1 MTSFHSISIPF
12 QLICIDLITAT
23 IYHITMNVSEKDL
36 KLKTSRLT
44 GDLINYIVDKIVCS
58 IQPEK
63 ILIFGS
69 YARGDSDQDSD
80 LDLLVIKDSQQ
91 KNREIRRE
99 IDRLLTGRR
108 FGIDI
113 IVRKPEE
120 VAENLKNRNPFYLHH
135 IFKDGKVLYE
145 RKQKNTE

>member
-1 MTSFHSISIPF
+1 MPIQFIFIALIPV
-12 QLICIDLITAT
+12 T
-23 IYHITMNVSEKDL
+23 IYDTIMKVLEKDSNL
-36 KLKTSRLT
+36 KASHLT
-44 GDLINYIVDKIVCS
+44 DILINYIVDKIVSS

-63 ILIFGS
+63 ILLFGS
-69 YARGDSDQDSD
+69 YARGDSDKNSD

-108 FGIDI
+108 FSIDI
-113 IVRKPEE
+113 LVRKPAE
-120 VAENLKNRNPFYLHH
+120 VAENLKDRNPFYLHH

-145 RKQKNTE
+145 RK

>member
-1 MTSFHSISIPF
+1 MPIQFIIIALIPV
-12 QLICIDLITAT
+12 T
-23 IYHITMNVSEKDL
+23 IYDTTMKVLEKDSNL
-36 KLKTSRLT
+36 KASHLT
-44 GDLINYIVDKIVCS
+44 DILINYIVDKIVSS

-63 ILIFGS
+63 ILLFGS
-69 YARGDSDQDSD
+69 YARGDSDKNSD

-108 FGIDI
+108 FSIDI
-113 IVRKPEE
+113 LVRKPAE
-120 VAENLKNRNPFYLHH
+120 VAENLKDRNPFYLHH

-145 RKQKNTE
+145 RK

>member
-1 MTSFHSISIPF
+1 
-12 QLICIDLITAT
+12 
-23 IYHITMNVSEKDL
+23 MNVLEKDHN
-36 KLKTSRLT
+36 LKTSRLT
-44 GDLINYIVDKIVCS
+44 DDLINYIVDKIVCS

-120 VAENLKNRNPFYLHH
+120 VAENLKDSNPFYLHH

-145 RKQKNTE
+145 RKGHSRVTH

>member
-1 MTSFHSISIPF
+1 MSVI
-12 QLICIDLITAT
+12 
-23 IYHITMNVSEKDL
+23 EKDHR
-36 KLKTSRLT
+36 LKTSHLT
-44 GDLINYIVDKIVCS
+44 DDLINYIIDKIVSS
-58 IQPEK
+58 IKPKK

-69 YARGDSDQDSD
+69 HARGDTDQDSD
-80 LDLLVIKDSQQ
+80 LDLLVIIDSQQ
-91 KNREIRRE
+91 ENREIRRE

-120 VAENLKNRNPFYLHH
+120 IAENLKDHNPFYLHH

-145 RKQKNTE
+145 RKQSVTE

>member
-1 MTSFHSISIPF
+1 
-12 QLICIDLITAT
+12 
-23 IYHITMNVSEKDL
+23 MNVSEKDHN
-36 KLKTSRLT
+36 LKTSRLT
-44 GDLINYIVDKIVCS
+44 DDLINYIIDKIVSS

-63 ILIFGS
+63 ILLFGS

-80 LDLLVIKDSQQ
+80 LDLLVIKDSKQ

-120 VAENLKNRNPFYLHH
+120 VAENLKDRNPFYLHH

-145 RKQKNTE
+145 RK

>member
-1 MTSFHSISIPF
+1 
-12 QLICIDLITAT
+12 
-23 IYHITMNVSEKDL
+23 MNVLEKDN
-36 KLKTSRLT
+36 KLKISHLT
-44 GDLINYIVDKIVCS
+44 DELINYIKDKIVSS

-63 ILIFGS
+63 ILMFGS
-69 YARGDSDQDSD
+69 YARGDSGQDSD

-120 VAENLKNRNPFYLHH
+120 VAENLKDGNPFYLHH
-135 IFKDGKVLYE
+135 IFEDGKILYE
-145 RKQKNTE
+145 RK

>member
-1 MTSFHSISIPF
+1 MSV
-12 QLICIDLITAT
+12 L
-23 IYHITMNVSEKDL
+23 EKDIN
-36 KLKTSRLT
+36 LKTSRLT
-44 GDLINYIVDKIVCS
+44 YDLINYIVDKIVCA

-99 IDRLLTGRR
+99 IDGLLTGRR

-120 VAENLKNRNPFYLHH
+120 VTENLKDNNPFYLHH

-145 RKQKNTE
+145 RK

>member
-1 MTSFHSISIPF
+1 MPIQFIFIALIPV
-12 QLICIDLITAT
+12 T
-23 IYHITMNVSEKDL
+23 IYDTTMKVLEKDSNL
-36 KLKTSRLT
+36 KASHLT
-44 GDLINYIVDKIVCS
+44 DILINYIVDKIVSS

-63 ILIFGS
+63 ILLFGS
-69 YARGDSDQDSD
+69 YARGDSDKNSD

-108 FGIDI
+108 FSIDI
-113 IVRKPEE
+113 LVRKPAE
-120 VAENLKNRNPFYLHH
+120 VAENLKDRNPFYLHH

-145 RKQKNTE
+145 RK